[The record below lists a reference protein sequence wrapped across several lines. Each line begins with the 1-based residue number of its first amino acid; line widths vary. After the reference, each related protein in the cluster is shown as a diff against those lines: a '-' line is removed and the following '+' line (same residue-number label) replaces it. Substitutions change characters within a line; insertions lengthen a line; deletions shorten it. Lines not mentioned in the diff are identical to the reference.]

1 MENKINLGQLV
12 FNDLEHNPYLNKIYN
27 TLLTHYSEKVI
38 FGSTET
44 PNIELSDALRFADL
58 LSKST
63 SDTKKDYQKQLGQE
77 LITLINEL
85 YPNND
90 VIKQFLGSVLV
101 SNGNYPSVKMNLKT
115 YKNYDDIE
123 NIIDTIN
130 MNDHLIPG
138 TNNEFFSVNQKEV
151 FNHFED
157 DSFSYSGPTSMGK
170 SFLIRHFIREKVKN
184 HSSSNFVFIVPTNA
198 LINELSTSIHN
209 DLKDVLRENNYR
221 IITITE
227 SIFLQQQNNHFIF
240 VLTPER
246 LLYLL
251 MNHRDLII
259 DYLFIDEAHKLI
271 SADGRS
277 SYYYKV
283 IDFLSRRKNV
293 KIPKIIFS
301 SPNINN
307 PQLFQKTIKD
317 TNVKFTSK
325 SFKQSPV
332 NQFKF
337 VIDFFNKRY
346 SVYDTIK
353 NKLLPSKEYSS
364 NTSLN
369 DLLQA
374 QSNILEV
381 NPTKR
386 KNTIVYCSSI
396 SKAIEYAHSF
406 YNSLPAATNIPKDL
420 RDFSKELKD
429 EISEH
434 YYLAEFVQKG
444 IAYHVGYLPNKIRV
458 KLEKLFRD
466 RIITVMFCTSTLIE
480 GVNFPAENLFITS
493 NKAGLSKLSK
503 IDFKNLIGRVGRL
516 QYNIFGNVFLVNDT
530 NNEKLLKVYD
540 EYLTKDSKEDEK
552 LSITSGVHPKD
563 KEFIVE
569 LLLNGKTSFSF
580 QECRS
585 SQTRSEY
592 ELMQKTLNILLKDI
606 LNDNDS
612 YVLGEFKPYLN
623 GKIDLIKQA
632 FNKSSE
638 HIDDDINISSDQVLS
653 LRDLIIS
660 GELKYPEIDIED
672 KSIKDEVIKNEIILF
687 LEKLAK
693 AFNWDRL
700 ENKRWVGTPENGK
713 HNKFTYY
720 ATMLLKWIRGN
731 GMYFITSSSID
742 FYDKYGGLVIENG
755 YEYKEYDGSRY
766 HKNLVIASTM
776 ETIENIILF
785 HINNYCI
792 KFTKEYKKIFPDE
805 EFVDWQEFIEFGSH
819 DKNSIYLQKTGLTRE
834 TTIYLKDHC
843 FVVERVPQ
851 GKGKTPIIIL
861 PSIFECK
868 NQSVIE
874 ECELLKINMPEI
886 FEE

>member
-251 MNHRDLII
+251 MNHRNLII

-271 SADGRS
+271 TADGRS

-283 IDFLSRRKNV
+283 VDFLTRRKNV
-293 KIPKIIFS
+293 KVPKIIFS
-301 SPNINN
+301 SPNIKN

-317 TNVKFTSK
+317 TNIQFTNK

-337 VIDFFNKRY
+337 VVDFHNKRTSIY
-346 SVYDTIK
+346 NTIE
-353 NKLLPSKEYSS
+353 NRISEPRQF
-364 NTSLN
+364 NGNVSLN
-369 DLLQA
+369 DLILA
-374 QSNILEV
+374 QSNMNDADL
-381 NPTKR
+381 NNR

-396 SKAIEYAHSF
+396 SKAISYAQSF
-406 YNSLPAATNIPKDL
+406 YDSLPAATNIPKEL
-420 RDFSKELKD
+420 RDFSKELKE
-429 EISEH
+429 EISE
-434 YYLAEFVQKG
+434 YYFLAEFIQKG
-444 IAYHVGYLPNKIRV
+444 VAYHVGYLPNKIRV

-466 RIITVMFCTSTLIE
+466 KIISVMFCTSTLIE
-480 GVNFPAENLFITS
+480 GVNFPAENLFVTS
-493 NKAGLSKLSK
+493 NKAGLSNLSK

-530 NNEKLLKVYD
+530 NNEKLLKDYD
-540 EYLTKDSKEDEK
+540 EYLTKDTKDEEK
-552 LSITSGVHPKD
+552 LSISSGIHPKD
-563 KEFIVE
+563 REFIVN
-569 LLLNGKTSFSF
+569 LLLQGKTSFEYK
-580 QECRS
+580 ECRS

-592 ELMQKTLNILLKDI
+592 ELMQKVVNILLRDI
-606 LNDNDS
+606 LKDHNSVIVD
-612 YVLGEFKPYLN
+612 EFKTLLE
-623 GKIDLIKQA
+623 GKVDQIKKV
-632 FNKSSE
+632 FEKSAE
-638 HIDDDINISSDQVLS
+638 HLDDDINISSDQVLS
-653 LRDLIIS
+653 LREWIES
-660 GELKYPEIDIED
+660 GRLKYPALTIHDEG
-672 KSIKDEVIKNEIILF
+672 IKDEIILF
-687 LEKLAK
+687 LEKFAK
-693 AFNWDRL
+693 AFKWDKL
-700 ENKRWVGTPENGK
+700 ENKRWVGEADANGK
-713 HNKFTYY
+713 HNKFKYY

-742 FYDKYGGLVIENG
+742 FYDKYGGLVLENG
-755 YEYKEYDGSRY
+755 YEWKEYDGTRY
-766 HKNLVIASTM
+766 HKNLVIASTL

-792 KFTKEYKKIFPDE
+792 KFTKEYKKIFPNDD
-805 EFVDWQEFIEFGSH
+805 EFVDWQEFIEFGST
-819 DKNSIYLQKTGLTRE
+819 DKNNIYLQKTGLSRE
-834 TTIYLKDHC
+834 TTLYLKDNNYVQPR
-843 FVVERVPQ
+843 FPQ
-851 GKGKTPIIIL
+851 VKGKTPIIIL